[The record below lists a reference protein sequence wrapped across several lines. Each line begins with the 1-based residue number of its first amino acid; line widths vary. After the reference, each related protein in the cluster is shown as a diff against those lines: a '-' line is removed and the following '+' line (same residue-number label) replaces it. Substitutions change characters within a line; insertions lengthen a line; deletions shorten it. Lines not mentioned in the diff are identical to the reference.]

1 MYSRPIVSPKLPGID
16 PLKRFS
22 CKLRCRRDVNRPSVS
37 GIEPVNELDCMSRY
51 RSDVSKAMLE
61 GMTLLIRLKPTSSF
75 VKLPKFPID
84 TGNVPVSVID
94 GNNILVTLP

>member
-1 MYSRPIVSPKLPGID
+1 VL
-16 PLKRFS
+16 
-22 CKLRCRRDVNRPSVS
+22 
-37 GIEPVNELDCMSRY
+37 GIEPVKKLDCISRY

-61 GMTLLIRLKPTSSF
+61 GMILLIRLKPMSSF
-75 VKLPKFPID
+75 VKLPKFPIE